1 LAKRVKDKES
11 WEGIGIMSEITTAED
26 AIRKAELFLAKY
38 YAFRRLESVKKEEDS
53 WVVRFDV
60 SIIGPKSIVTIKL
73 DKKTGGVVEYIS
85 SE

>member
-1 LAKRVKDKES
+1 
-11 WEGIGIMSEITTAED
+11 MNEITTAED
-26 AIRKAELFLAKY
+26 AIRKAESFLNKY
-38 YAFRRLESVKKEEDS
+38 YAFHRLAGVRKEENN

-73 DKKTGGVVEYIS
+73 DSKTGAVVEYIS